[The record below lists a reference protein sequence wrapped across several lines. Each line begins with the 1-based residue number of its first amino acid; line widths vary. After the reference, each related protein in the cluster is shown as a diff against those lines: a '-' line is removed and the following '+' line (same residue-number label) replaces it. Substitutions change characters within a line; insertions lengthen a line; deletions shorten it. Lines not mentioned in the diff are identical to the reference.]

1 MRQGPFDEEED
12 EYIIRRLIIA
22 YDNRDLCHTVSST
35 SSTNTTDLGEGG
47 LPRGIW
53 ISIAVDLN
61 RDLKCVYA
69 HWRQI
74 LSKKYA
80 HLRPVTSH
88 EVKLIEDFLE
98 RS

>member
-12 EYIIRRLIIA
+12 DYIIRRLIIA
-22 YDNRDLCHTVSST
+22 YDNSDLCHTSST
-35 SSTNTTDLGEGG
+35 SSTNTTDRGEGG

-53 ISIAVDLN
+53 ISIAEDLN

-74 LSKKYA
+74 LSKQYA